1 MKKLALCIFF
11 ALFSFFSCD
20 DVEFCTLDEIDEID
34 YRVRMYVTVKNML
47 DENVSAKVVIVEKQE
62 SSDEWFLTGNCS
74 EKVVQPGETLVIDT
88 FGGAFDYYKNSCWS
102 FIFEINGNLYLG
114 FPKTEP
120 CTGFDFGAKEIFK
133 DDIQKIILSGTSENL
148 EFLGL
153 QPQNITGME
162 EGKVYEFFAERF
174 SITIGDEVDIKLD
187 KVEF

>member
-20 DVEFCTLDEIDEID
+20 DIDTCTFAEDGG
-34 YRVRMYVTVKNML
+34 RMYVTVENTL
-47 DENVSAKVVIVEKQE
+47 DESVSAKVVIVEKQE
-62 SSDEWFLTGNCS
+62 NTGEWSLAGNWC
-74 EKVVQPGETLVIDT
+74 EKVIQAGESFTIETYV
-88 FGGAFDYYKNSCWS
+88 GVFDFRKKSCWS
-102 FIFEINGNLYLG
+102 FIFEINGDLYLG

-120 CTGFDFGAKEIFK
+120 CTDFDFGAKEILK
-133 DDIQKIILSGTSENL
+133 DDIQKIILSGTSENP

-162 EGKVYEFFAERF
+162 EGKVYEFFAEHF
-174 SITIGDEVDIKLD
+174 SITIGDEVGITLD